1 MDSSLLRQFGQ
12 VFDKGRAKFNQRL
25 IIFIFFL
32 IVSTIIWYLS
42 KLSHEY
48 STTLAYPIRYES
60 LPKGKVLVGDPPR
73 KIQLK
78 VKAFGYTLLKC
89 KLSAALSPIEL
100 DLDKHLSH
108 SFEGSK
114 AREFILTYRL
124 RNSIAKQLGSEIL
137 LEGIEPDTLNIEL
150 ADMVDKKVHVQPMI
164 DADFEQQYMQSGDLT
179 LDPQEITISGPKSV
193 IDTIKIVKTKHLK
206 FKKLNQKVS
215 KKLSL
220 IPINQVSY
228 SSRSVMLTIPVE
240 KYTEITVKVPV
251 DIENQPDSLKLIFIP
266 KTIDVK
272 CNVVLSKYFTLKP
285 MMFRAVVDYAMISNS
300 LNKKLKVRL
309 ITVPEFVSLVDFN
322 PKYVEYIIEIRK

>member
-25 IIFIFFL
+25 VIFIFFL
-32 IVSTIIWYLS
+32 IVSTVIWYLS

-60 LPKGKVLVGDPPR
+60 LPRGKVLVGDPPR

-89 KLSAALSPIEL
+89 KISAALSPIEL
-100 DLDKHLSH
+100 DLNKHLSH

-114 AREFILTYRL
+114 SRDFILTYRL
-124 RNSIAKQLGSEIL
+124 RNGVAKQLGNEIM

-150 ADMVDKKVHVQPMI
+150 ADMVDKKVQVQPMI
-164 DADFEQQYMQSGDLT
+164 ETDFEQQYMLSGDLT
-179 LDPQEITISGPKSV
+179 IDPQEVIISGPKSV
-193 IDTIKIVKTKHLK
+193 IDTIKIVKTKGLK

-251 DIENQPDSLKLIFIP
+251 DVENQPDSVRMIFIP
-266 KTIDVK
+266 KTTDVK

-285 MMFRAVVDYAMISNS
+285 NMFKVVVDYSLISNS
-300 LNKKLKVRL
+300 LNKKLKVKL
-309 ITVPEFVSLVDFN
+309 VTVPEFVSLVDFS
-322 PKYVEYIIEIRK
+322 PKYVEYIIENRK

>member
-1 MDSSLLRQFGQ
+1 LDSSLLRQFGQ
-12 VFDKGRAKFNQRL
+12 VFNKGRAKFNQRL
-25 IIFIFFL
+25 VIFIFFL

-60 LPKGKVLVGDPPR
+60 LPRGKVLVGDPPR

-89 KLSAALSPIEL
+89 KISAALSPIEL
-100 DLDKHLSH
+100 DLNKHLSH

-114 AREFILTYRL
+114 ARDFILTYRL
-124 RNSIAKQLGSEIL
+124 RNSVAKQLGSEIM
-137 LEGIEPDTLNIEL
+137 LEGIEPDTLNVEL
-150 ADMVDKKVHVQPMI
+150 ADMVDKKVQVQPMI
-164 DADFEQQYMQSGDLT
+164 ETDFDQQYMLSGDLT
-179 LDPQEITISGPKSV
+179 IVPHEITISGPKSV
-193 IDTIKIVKTKHLK
+193 IDTIKIVKTKGIK

-240 KYTEITVKVPV
+240 KYTEITVKVPIDV
-251 DIENQPDSLKLIFIP
+251 ENQPDSVRMMFIP
-266 KTIDVK
+266 KTTDVK

-285 MMFRAVVDYAMISNS
+285 NMFKAVVDYSLISSS
-300 LNKKLKVRL
+300 LNKKLKVKL
-309 ITVPEFVSLVDFN
+309 VTVPEFVSLVDFS
-322 PKYVEYIIEIRK
+322 PKYVEYIIENRK